1 MNREEAKN
9 LVIQTFENKFDK
21 EKFIRFI
28 ANLFKKYD
36 RSKALDPRIGV
47 QGITEKYLDFISSW
61 ERIGRYEDSEDNIID
76 ILIVKLKK
84 EISLLR
90 ARSAQRNFVADY
102 LRGKLGT
109 TSLKDAALVAF
120 VSPDEEDW
128 RFSLVK
134 MDYKFEET
142 ETRRV
147 KIKEEFTPAKRWS
160 FLVGPNEKSHTAQSR
175 FVPLLEKKESPLLL
189 ELEEAFNIEV
199 VTEEFFRK
207 YRDLFIKT
215 KIELDKIVKENE
227 KVRNEFQRKNIT
239 TIDFAKKLLG
249 QIVFLYFLQK
259 KGWFGVERGKP
270 WGTGPK
276 DFIRKLFNKEY
287 GDYQNFYNDILEPL
301 FYEAL
306 RTDRSADDHY
316 YSRFN
321 CKIPFLNGGLFDP
334 PNNFDWV
341 NIDLLLPNELFSNFN
356 KTPEGDVGDG
366 ILDIFDRYN
375 FTVNEE
381 EPLEKEVALD
391 PELLG
396 KIYEK
401 LNAIR
406 EDNFDEYMQVL
417 KSGKKGDETKFNKEY
432 GVYYTPREIVHY
444 MCQESLI
451 SYLET
456 ELNGKVKREDIERFV
471 NLADNF
477 LEHEKIAVQKN
488 EKIKNGEQKETKYE
502 HKIPKSIIENAEEI
516 DNLLANIKVCDP
528 AVGSGA
534 FLVGMLHEI
543 VKLRQLLSVYLGNDV
558 SIYDLKRQTIENSLY
573 GVDID
578 PGAVEICKLRLW
590 LSLVVDEDNFYN
602 IKPLP
607 NLDYKVVKGNSLV
620 GFPENW
626 KSDISLRIEELENK
640 LFSETHPGRKNQI
653 KEELDALISKRLK
666 DSEKNFGYK
675 IDFDFRLFFPR
686 VFKDKGGFDVV
697 IGNPPYVSTK
707 GVDEKFKKVL
717 EKFYGFSDD
726 LYNHFY
732 FKGVEILRENGILAF
747 ISSKTFWTI
756 QTKRNLRELI
766 LDNKLLQLV
775 DTANPFESSMVDT
788 CITIV
793 QKTKAK
799 DYEILF
805 IDARNGLD
813 KKEVYKVKDEV
824 YKNVANNVFFMP
836 SEFNLKIYE
845 KLGKKVKELL
855 DKWWDKISSSKNIE
869 KYKKELEA
877 YRNSLK
883 AGDITLLG
891 LITEGGVGIQ
901 TGNNGKYIGV
911 LEGTKWAEKVRKE
924 RPEKLWNFIKTQKPK
939 ELSNLKSKKDVEE
952 YLNSLSEKEIRKL
965 FDELKEKYGRDIFG
979 QGWLYRIV
987 SKDEIA
993 DVESL
998 SDDEKLNGIDGDK
1011 TFVPY
1016 DKGDRDGNRWWAPT
1030 PYYID
1035 WSRENVRFLQTDPKA
1050 RWQGY
1055 QFYFKEGFC
1064 WTFTLNEYSEYFKS
1078 RIKEKGVFDVNAM
1091 SLFSQIENISEKY
1104 FISLINSYL
1113 IFYIKRTF
1121 INNTS
1126 GFQINDARQL
1136 PIIIPT
1142 PEQLKEFELI
1152 FDRAK
1157 RVQEEKFS
1165 GKITEKEAEER
1176 LEEIQKELDEKVL
1189 KLYGLE

>member
-1 MNREEAKN
+1 MNRKEAKN
-9 LVIQTFENKFDK
+9 LVIQTFENKFHK
-21 EKFIRFI
+21 ENFIRFI
-28 ANLFKKYD
+28 ANLFKEYD
-36 RSKALDPRIGV
+36 RSKALEPRTGI
-47 QGITEKYLDFISSW
+47 QGITEKYLDFVSSW
-61 ERIGRYEDSEDNIID
+61 ERIGRYKDPKGNIID

-109 TSLKDAALVAF
+109 ASIKDAALVAF
-120 VSPDEEDW
+120 ISPDEEDW

-134 MDYKFEET
+134 MDYNFEET
-142 ETRRV
+142 ETGKV

-175 FVPLLEKKESPLLL
+175 FIPLLEKKEPLLL
-189 ELEEAFNIEV
+189 QELEEAFNIEV

-215 KIELDKIVKENE
+215 KITLDEIVQKD
-227 KVRNEFQRKNIT
+227 KRVRDEFQRKNIT

-259 KGWFGVERGKP
+259 KGWFGVERGKS

-306 RTDRSADDHY
+306 RTDRSTDDHY

-356 KTPEGDVGDG
+356 KTREGDVGDG

-406 EDNFDEYMQVL
+406 EDNFDEYIRVL
-417 KSGKKGDETKFNKEY
+417 KSGKKGDEIKFNKDY

-471 NLADNF
+471 NLADNY
-477 LEHEKIAVQKN
+477 LEYEKIAVQKN

-502 HKIPKSIIENAEEI
+502 HKIPKGIIENAEEI
-516 DNLLANIKVCDP
+516 DNLLASVKVCDP

-543 VKLRQLLSVYLGNDV
+543 VKLRQLLLVYLGNEV

-590 LSLVVDEDNFYN
+590 LSLVVDEDDFYN

-620 GFPENW
+620 GFPKNW
-626 KSDISLRIEELENK
+626 ESDISKRIDELENK

-653 KEELDALISKRLK
+653 KEELDTLISKRLK
-666 DSEKNFGYK
+666 DSKKNFGYE

-686 VFKDKGGFDVV
+686 VFKEKGGFDIV

-707 GVDEKFKKVL
+707 GVDKEFKEVL
-717 EKFYGFSDD
+717 EKVYGFSDD

-732 FKGVEILRENGILAF
+732 FKGIEILRENGILVF

-756 QTKRNLRELI
+756 QTKRNLRKLI

-775 DTANPFESSMVDT
+775 DTANPFESAMVDT

-805 IDARNGLD
+805 IDARIGLD
-813 KKEVYKVKDEV
+813 KKDVYKVKDEV
-824 YKNVANNVFFMP
+824 YKNIANNVFFMP

-855 DKWWDKISSSKNIE
+855 DRWWDKISSSKNIE

-877 YRNSLK
+877 YRSSLK

-891 LITEGGVGIQ
+891 LITEGGQGLA

-911 LEGTKWAEKVRKE
+911 LEGTKWAEKVKKE
-924 RPEKLWNFIKTQKPK
+924 RPEKLWNFIKTQNPK
-939 ELSNLKSKKDVEE
+939 ELSNLKSKKDVED
-952 YLNSLSEKEIRKL
+952 YLNSLSEKEVRNL
-965 FDELKEKYGRDIFG
+965 FDGLKEKYGRDIFG

-993 DVESL
+993 DVDSL

-1011 TFVPY
+1011 TYVPY
-1016 DKGDRDGNRWWAPT
+1016 DKGDKEGNRWWAPT

-1035 WSRENVRFLQTDPKA
+1035 WSRENVRILQTDPKA

-1064 WTFTLNEYSEYFKS
+1064 WKDIGMDILKVKL
-1078 RIKEKGVFDVNAM
+1078 KEKTINDVKSM
-1091 SLFSQIENISEKY
+1091 SLYPIDKRY
-1104 FISLINSYL
+1104 TKYL
-1113 IFYIKRTF
+1113 IAVLNSNFLSHYQFHF
-1121 INNTS
+1121 INNTVS
-1126 GFQINDARQL
+1126 IQINDIRQL

-1142 PEQLKEFELI
+1142 DSELKEFEDIFNRAVSIQKKRFSQLI
-1152 FDRAK
+1152 S
-1157 RVQEEKFS
+1157 EEEA
-1165 GKITEKEAEER
+1165 EKE
-1176 LEEIQKELDEKVL
+1176 LDKIQKELDKKVL

>member
-61 ERIGRYEDSEDNIID
+61 ERIGRYEDSEGNIID

-120 VSPDEEDW
+120 VSPNEEDW

-175 FVPLLEKKESPLLL
+175 FIPLLEKKEPPLLL

-215 KIELDKIVKENE
+215 KIELDKVVQKDKRVKD
-227 KVRNEFQRKNIT
+227 EFQRKNIT

-301 FYEAL
+301 LYEAL

-341 NIDLLLPNELFSNFN
+341 NIDLLLPNELFSNSN

-406 EDNFDEYMQVL
+406 EDNFDEYIQVL
-417 KSGKKGDETKFNKEY
+417 KSGKKGDETKFNKDY
-432 GVYYTPREIVHY
+432 GVYYTPRVIVHY

-502 HKIPKSIIENAEEI
+502 HKIPKSIIENAKEI

-543 VKLRQLLSVYLGNDV
+543 VKLRQLLSVYLGNEV

-590 LSLVVDEDNFYN
+590 LSLVVDEDDFYN

-626 KSDISLRIEELENK
+626 KSDISERIDELENK
-640 LFSETHPGRKNQI
+640 LFSETHPGRKKQI
-653 KEELDALISKRLK
+653 KEELDALILKRLK
-666 DSEKNFGYK
+666 NSEKNFGYK

-686 VFKDKGGFDVV
+686 VFKDKGGFDIV
-697 IGNPPYVSTK
+697 IGNPPYVKEYTNRKAFDGLRNSPYYQGKMDIWYLFACKGIDFLKNK
-707 GVDEKFKKVL
+707 GVLTFIAQNNWITSYGASKMRNKVVKECKILQLLDFGPYFIFGSSDIQTMIMIFQKSLDPKEYSFDLRRIIGKKPVYKDVIDLLNKIPNPNNEYLNPTINRNKFLNKPLTFSKTDVEAVLKKIEEKGKERL
-717 EKFYGFSDD
+717 HE
-726 LYNHFY
+726 N
-732 FKGVEILRENGILAF
+732 EITNGIHSHHDKVSRDML
-747 ISSKTFWTI
+747 K
-756 QTKRNLRELI
+756 
-766 LDNKLLQLV
+766 KLGQGFKVGDGIFVLSDEEKNNLQL
-775 DTANPFESSMVDT
+775 TE
-788 CITIV
+788 
-793 QKTKAK
+793 
-799 DYEILF
+799 
-805 IDARNGLD
+805 
-813 KKEVYKVKDEV
+813 
-824 YKNVANNVFFMP
+824 
-836 SEFNLKIYE
+836 
-845 KLGKKVKELL
+845 
-855 DKWWDKISSSKNIE
+855 
-869 KYKKELEA
+869 KELELIKPYYTSKELKKYYA
-877 YRNSLK
+877 KRKNSEWIIYTDSRFKDPEAIKPYPNIKKHLDK
-883 AGDITLLG
+883 FQAVITSDNKPYGLHRARDERFFKGEKIIALRKCVEPTFTYTDFDCYVSAAFYVIKTNRFNMKYLTGLLNSK
-891 LITEGGVGIQ
+891 LIAFWLRHKGKMQ
-901 TGNNGKYIGV
+901 GNNYQID
-911 LEGTKWAEKVRKE
+911 KE
-924 RPEKLWNFIKTQKPK
+924 PLLNIPIPPLTPQNQPIADQIINLVDHILSIKQQDPDADT
-939 ELSNLKSKKDVEE
+939 SNL
-952 YLNSLSEKEIRKL
+952 EKEIDQL
-965 FDELKEKYGRDIFG
+965 VYELYN
-979 QGWLYRIV
+979 L
-987 SKDEIA
+987 
-993 DVESL
+993 
-998 SDDEKLNGIDGDK
+998 
-1011 TFVPY
+1011 
-1016 DKGDRDGNRWWAPT
+1016 
-1030 PYYID
+1030 
-1035 WSRENVRFLQTDPKA
+1035 TD
-1050 RWQGY
+1050 
-1055 QFYFKEGFC
+1055 
-1064 WTFTLNEYSEYFKS
+1064 
-1078 RIKEKGVFDVNAM
+1078 
-1091 SLFSQIENISEKY
+1091 
-1104 FISLINSYL
+1104 
-1113 IFYIKRTF
+1113 
-1121 INNTS
+1121 
-1126 GFQINDARQL
+1126 
-1136 PIIIPT
+1136 
-1142 PEQLKEFELI
+1142 
-1152 FDRAK
+1152 
-1157 RVQEEKFS
+1157 
-1165 GKITEKEAEER
+1165 
-1176 LEEIQKELDEKVL
+1176 EEIKIVEGV
-1189 KLYGLE
+1189 

>member
-1 MNREEAKN
+1 MNDKQAKE
-9 LVIQTFENKFDK
+9 LVRDTFESEFKREKFDK
-21 EKFIRFI
+21 FITE
-28 ANLFKKYD
+28 LLKKNFD
-36 RSKALDPRIGV
+36 RSKALPKRSGNQAV
-47 QGITEKYLDFISSW
+47 PEKYRDFITAW
-61 ERIGRYEDSEDNIID
+61 ERLGRYKDADKIID
-76 ILIVKLKK
+76 VLIVYLKK
-84 EISLLR
+84 GQSLY
-90 ARSAQRNFVADY
+90 RSRVAQRNFVADY
-102 LRGKLGT
+102 LRGTIGT
-109 TSLKDAALVAF
+109 KSIKDAALVAF

-128 RFSLVK
+128 RFSFVK
-134 MDYKFEET
+134 LEYKKEDGK
-142 ETRRV
+142 V
-147 KIKEEFTPAKRWS
+147 KEVPSPAKRWS
-160 FLVGPNEKSHTAQSR
+160 FLVGKNEKSHTAQSR
-175 FVPLLEKKESPLLL
+175 FL
-189 ELEEAFNIEV
+189 ELLKSDKNPSLEEIQKAFDIE
-199 VTEEFFRK
+199 TITKEFFK
-207 YRDLFIKT
+207 EYRDLFIKT
-215 KIELDKIVKENE
+215 KLELDKIVKENPAV
-227 KVRNEFQRKNIT
+227 KKEFEDKNIST
-239 TIDFAKKLLG
+239 VSFAKKLLG

-259 KGWFGVERGKP
+259 KGWFGVEKGKDF
-270 WGTGPK
+270 GTGPR
-276 DFIRKLFNKEY
+276 DFIRRLFNGEY
-287 GDYQNFYNDILEPL
+287 ISYKNFYNEVLEPL

-306 RTDRSADDHY
+306 RVDRSFNDHY
-316 YSRFN
+316 YDKLN

-334 PNNFDWV
+334 PNDFNWV
-341 NIDLLLPNELFSNFN
+341 DIDLLIPNELFSNEAEN
-356 KTPEGDVGDG
+356 G
-366 ILDIFDRYN
+366 ILDVFDRYN

-406 EDNFDEYMQVL
+406 EDNFDEYLKAL
-417 KSGKKGDETKFNKEY
+417 KSSAKENEFNKEY

-444 MCQESLI
+444 MCSESLI
-451 SYLET
+451 YYLESQ
-456 ELNGKVKREDIERFV
+456 LDGKVSREDLEVFV
-471 NLADNF
+471 NFAD
-477 LEHEKIAVQKN
+477 LLIEN
-488 EKIKNGEQKETKYE
+488 EKVAQKKVENGNKETKYE
-502 HKIPKSIIENAEEI
+502 YKIPKSIIQNAQEI
-516 DNLLANIKVCDP
+516 DKLLDGLKICDP

-534 FLVGMLHEI
+534 FPVGMLHEI
-543 VKLRQLLSVYLGNDV
+543 VKLRQLLSVYTKNNLNT
-558 SIYDLKRQTIENSLY
+558 YDLKRHTIENSIY

-578 PGAVEICKLRLW
+578 PGAIEVCKLRFW
-590 LSLVVDEDNFYN
+590 LSLVVDEESFKD

-607 NLDYKVVKGNSLV
+607 NLDYKIVRGNSLI
-620 GFPENW
+620 GFPPNDLLSKEN
-626 KSDISLRIEELENK
+626 KISELESK
-640 LFSETHPGRKNQI
+640 YFSETHPDRKREI
-653 KEELDALISKRLK
+653 KKELDALILK
-666 DSEKNFGYK
+666 KLENSEGVFGYK
-675 IDFDFRLFFPR
+675 ADFDFRSFFPQ
-686 VFKDKGGFDVV
+686 VFIEGGFDIV

-717 EKFYGFSDD
+717 EKIYGFSDD

-732 FKGVEILRENGILAF
+732 FKGIEILSENGILAF

-756 QTKRNLRELI
+756 QTKKNLRKLI

-775 DTANPFESSMVDT
+775 DTANPFESAMVDT

-793 QKTKAK
+793 QKTKAN

-813 KKEVYKVKDEV
+813 KKEVYKVKDEI

-855 DKWWDKISSSKNIE
+855 DRWWDKISSSKNIE

-883 AGDITLLG
+883 VGDITLLG
-891 LITEGGVGIQ
+891 LITEGGQGLA
-901 TGNNGKYIGV
+901 TGNNGKYVGV
-911 LEGTKWAEKVRKE
+911 LEGTKQAEKVRKE
-924 RPEKLWNFIKTQKPK
+924 RPEKLWNFIKTQNPK
-939 ELSNLKSKKDVEE
+939 EFSNLKSKKDVED

-965 FDELKEKYGRDIFG
+965 FDGLKEKYGRDIFG

-993 DVESL
+993 DVDSL

-1016 DKGDRDGNRWWAPT
+1016 DKGDKDGNRWWAPT

-1035 WSRENVRFLQTDPKA
+1035 WSRENVRFLKENSGKKGEGMPVVRNQ
-1050 RWQGY
+1050 

-1064 WTFTLNEYSEYFKS
+1064 WTDVNSTYLKS
-1078 RIKEKGVFDVNAM
+1078 RIKEKGVYDVLSM
-1091 SLFSQIENISEKY
+1091 SLFTKCNIPDYYYVCMINSKFISEY
-1104 FISLINSYL
+1104 VDDFVNS
-1113 IFYIKRTF
+1113 
-1121 INNTS
+1121 TS
-1126 GFQINDARQL
+1126 HFQINDARHL
-1136 PIIIPT
+1136 PIVIPT

-1165 GKITEKEAEER
+1165 GKITEKEVEER